1 MLLLLLLPFFLFI
14 TETSSPLKS
23 QIIVPI
29 AGGGDTQP
37 LCVMHPQLC
46 LFCPL
51 STNNLIGSATGSP
64 TKTLF
69 KKEKQLIQLKVKK

>member
-1 MLLLLLLPFFLFI
+1 MLLLSLLLLLLLLILPFFLFI

-37 LCVMHPQLC
+37 FCVMRPQL
-46 LFCPL
+46 L
-51 STNNLIGSATGSP
+51 ST
-64 TKTLF
+64 F
-69 KKEKQLIQLKVKK
+69 H